1 MVNHWD
7 IIIIGAGLAGSALAE
22 NISQS
27 GLRTLLLESA
37 EPGSGGAS
45 ARSRGIVRVYDP
57 NPTLMQYNVG
67 GVREWQ
73 RLNQRWPGI
82 FRRCGVIYLLR
93 EEHIPGA
100 QVLLREFSSSEYP
113 IELISRQQA
122 QKLMPELNIPP
133 KAGILYE
140 SQGGYVNPRLA
151 CQLLAHQAR
160 EQGTELL
167 EGVQANRVESQRS
180 GVNVHTEHQ
189 VLSARLAVVAA
200 GAYSRTLIP
209 EIPLFSRSIPLST
222 LYSTDAQ
229 APQTCLID
237 EYSGSYMRP
246 GSTSFVFAGGAPQ
259 HDAAAP
265 TALPQSISA
274 HSANLQLAQQML
286 PGIPLQLSHGWD
298 GYDGYT
304 ADFLPQTRLIAE
316 RHLALFCGFSG
327 RGAKYIP
334 DAARQFSQQILEY
347 LQ

>member
-1 MVNHWD
+1 MANHWD

-45 ARSRGIVRVYDP
+45 ACSRGIVRVYDP
-57 NPTLMQYNVG
+57 SPTLMQYNVG
-67 GVREWQ
+67 GVREWR

-82 FRRCGVIYLLR
+82 FRQCGIIYLLR
-93 EEHIPGA
+93 EEHIQGA
-100 QVLLREFSSSEYP
+100 QGLLRAFSSSEYP
-113 IELISRQQA
+113 IALISRHQA
-122 QKLMPELNIPP
+122 QRVMPGLNIPSQ
-133 KAGILYE
+133 AGILHE
-140 SQGGYVNPRLA
+140 PQGGYVNPRLA

-167 EGVQANRVESQRS
+167 EGVQVKRVESQS
-180 GVNVHTEHQ
+180 NGVSVHTEHQ
-189 VLSARLAVVAA
+189 VLTARLAVVAA
-200 GAYSRTLIP
+200 GAHSRTLIP

-222 LYSTDAQ
+222 LYSTGAQ

-259 HDAAAP
+259 HDATAP
-265 TALPQSISA
+265 AALPQTRGV
-274 HSANLQLAQQML
+274 HPANLQLAQQML
-286 PGIPLQLSHGWD
+286 PDVPLQLSHGWD

-334 DAARQFSQQILEY
+334 DAARQFSQQICEY

>member
-1 MVNHWD
+1 MANHWD

-22 NISQS
+22 NISRS

-67 GVREWQ
+67 GVREWR

-82 FRRCGVIYLLR
+82 FRQCGIVYLLK
-93 EEHIPGA
+93 EEHIPDA
-100 QVLLREFSSSEYP
+100 QLLLREFSSSEYP
-113 IELISRQQA
+113 VEFISRQQA
-122 QKLMPELNIPP
+122 QQRMPGLNIPLR
-133 KAGILYE
+133 AGILYE
-140 SQGGYVNPRLA
+140 PQGGYVNPRLA

-160 EQGTELL
+160 EQGAELL
-167 EGVQANRVESQRS
+167 EGASVNRIESQSR
-180 GVNVHTEHQ
+180 GVSVHTAQQ
-189 VLSARLAVVAA
+189 VFTARLAVVAA
-200 GAYSRTLIP
+200 GAHSRTLLP

-222 LYSTDAQ
+222 LYSQSAQ
-229 APQTCLID
+229 APQICLID

-246 GSTSFVFAGGAPQ
+246 GSASFVFAGGAPQ
-259 HDAAAP
+259 HDADLPA
-265 TALPQSISA
+265 ALPQTQGL
-274 HSANLQLAQQML
+274 HPANLQLAQQML
-286 PGIPLQLSHGWD
+286 PGVPLQLSHGWD

-304 ADFLPQTRLIAE
+304 TDFLPQTRLIAD

-334 DAARQFSQQILEY
+334 DAARQFSQQLCEY

>member
-1 MVNHWD
+1 MANHWD

-27 GLRTLLLESA
+27 GLRTLLLESS

-45 ARSRGIVRVYDP
+45 ARSRGIVRVFDL
-57 NPTLMQYNVG
+57 NPILMQYNVG
-67 GVREWQ
+67 GVREWR

-82 FRRCGVIYLLR
+82 FHQCGVIYLLR
-93 EEHIPGA
+93 EEHIPSA
-100 QVLLREFSSSEYP
+100 QALLREFSSSEYP
-113 IELISRQQA
+113 IEFISSQQA
-122 QKLMPELNIPP
+122 QRLMPGLNIPSQ
-133 KAGILYE
+133 AGILYE

-151 CQLLAHQAR
+151 CQLLAHHAQK
-160 EQGTELL
+160 QGAELL
-167 EGVQANRVESQRS
+167 EGVQVKRVESQS
-180 GVNVHTEHQ
+180 NGVSIHTENQ
-189 VLSARLAVVAA
+189 VLTARLAVVAA

-209 EIPLFSRSIPLST
+209 DIQLFSRSIPLTT
-222 LYSTDAQ
+222 LYCPDAQ

-259 HDAAAP
+259 NDAATPA
-265 TALPQSISA
+265 ALPQTRSV
-274 HSANLQLAQQML
+274 HPTNLQLAQQML
-286 PGIPLQLSHGWD
+286 PAIPLQLSHGWE

-304 ADFLPQTRLIAE
+304 ADFLPQTRLIIE